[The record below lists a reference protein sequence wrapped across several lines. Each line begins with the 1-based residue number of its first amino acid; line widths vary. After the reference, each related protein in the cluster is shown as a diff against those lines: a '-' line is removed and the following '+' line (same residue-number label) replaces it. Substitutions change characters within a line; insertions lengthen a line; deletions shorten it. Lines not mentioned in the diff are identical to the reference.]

1 MTTIAAVKKGKKV
14 CIGCDS
20 LTVFGSRKEKNSQL
34 QFNAGKIINQGSL
47 HIGFSGSAVWQEVIE
62 SYFKKV
68 EINFDFKDADSA
80 YLEML
85 KLHKALK
92 DEYYLTPQHNEGD
105 IFESSEF
112 LLLFVNSHGIFEVD
126 WMRNVR
132 EYSQMAAIGTGDE
145 YALGAMKAVYE
156 MEDDPKSIVKK
167 GLESAA
173 KFDKKTELPA
183 FYYIINLQ

>member
-1 MTTIAAVKKGKKV
+1 MTTIAAVKKGQKI

-20 LTVFGSRKEKNSQL
+20 LTLFGRRKEKNSQL
-34 QFNAGKIINQGSL
+34 QFSVGKIISRKSF
-47 HIGFSGSAVWQEVIE
+47 HVGFSGAAVWHEIIDN
-62 SYFKKV
+62 YFKGENKK
-68 EINFDFKDADSA
+68 IDFNDVDSA

-85 KLHKALK
+85 NFHKALK
-92 DEYYLTPQHNEGD
+92 EEYYLTPQHNEGD

-126 WMRNVR
+126 WMRNIR
-132 EYSQMAAIGTGDE
+132 EYSKMAAIGTGDE

-156 MEDDPKSIVKK
+156 KEDDPKSIVKI
-167 GLESAA
+167 GLEAAA

-183 FYYIINLQ
+183 FFHIINL